1 MDKNIRAIYKILTFL
16 QTAMDY
22 DSPDFECIS
31 YKNLGISKQAWSTCI
46 EMLTESGYV
55 KGASVKTYFTGEKTA
70 EISQMQ
76 ITLKGLEYLYENTLM
91 KKVCAEEYA
100 YNHEEIERE
109 LGYKIEKGEPI
120 ECDPMKLSELRKLL
134 EEGWVIIDTKPSV
147 EKHFKYLTLIDSH
160 WIEE

>member
-55 KGASVKTYFTGEKTA
+55 KDASVKTYMTGEKVA

-109 LGYKIEKGEPI
+109 LGYKIKTETIVCEPI
-120 ECDPMKLSELRKLL
+120 KLSELRELL
-134 EEGWVIIDTKPSV
+134 EAGWVIIDTKPTS
-147 EKHFKYLTLIDSH
+147 EKHVKILTLIDSH